1 MLNDQSIIDVRKII
15 TGKDGQLFVT
25 DSSGNQIF
33 LAEVN
38 TFHSQIN
45 FQNTAYHPVGS
56 ALEFQVNTGYS
67 VQLSF
72 TETVIRDDA
81 LLTTLINDLLN
92 GYVPSFDFQGKL
104 TRSYDGQISRQVFR
118 NCIPTGN
125 VDLMNVTPGQI
136 ITRPWTFAVN
146 ATPELLDYFKTT

>member
-1 MLNDQSIIDVRKII
+1 MLNDQSIIDVRKIV

-56 ALEFQVNTGYS
+56 ALEYQVNTGYG
-67 VQLSF
+67 VTLSL
-72 TETVIRDDA
+72 TETVIRDDV
-81 LLTTLINDLLN
+81 LLTNLISDLLN
-92 GYVPSFDFQGKL
+92 GYVPTYDFQGKL
-104 TRSYDGQISRQVFR
+104 NRAYDGQVSRHVFR
-118 NCIPTGN
+118 NCLPTGS

-136 ITRPWTFAVN
+136 IQRPWTFAVN
-146 ATPELLDYFKTT
+146 ATPELLDFFKS